1 MGFIDRIK
9 RKFGSASTRR
19 IEAAAEQ
26 IWHCLLSGMTIEVP
40 AIHSVD
46 SDVTAAILRL
56 RELHPNVFVNMLQ
69 SKGIVLTLGS
79 EGKLA
84 VSSEANKTLG
94 AAGYFP
100 DAALPPEMLFQAHEH
115 FQEFHARVDK
125 KVAEAEA
132 LEAQRKQDAITVGQ
146 VGTAPPVAPEP
157 APAPP
162 VLAPE
167 LPSVVVAPA
176 PEPAK

>member
-1 MGFIDRIK
+1 MGILESIK
-9 RKFGSASTRR
+9 RKFSSATARR
-19 IEAAAEQ
+19 IEDAADQ
-26 IWHCLLSGMTIEVP
+26 IWFCLLSGMTIEVP
-40 AIHSVD
+40 AVHSVD

-56 RELHPNVFVNMLQ
+56 RVKHPNVFVNMLQ
-69 SKGIVLTLGS
+69 SKSIVLTLGNKG
-79 EGKLA
+79 ELA

-146 VGTAPPVAPEP
+146 VGTAPVVAAPVAPEP

-162 VLAPE
+162 
-167 LPSVVVAPA
+167 APA
-176 PEPAK
+176 PEVVAEPAK